1 MPTISM
7 FYGIIIRMYCA
18 PKEHSPAHFHAYYQ
32 DFSALIDIET
42 CEIIEGTLPRKA
54 TETRFSLGWVETRR
68 TKSRLEIGNGKWAS
82 ISYWTFKIEVIL
94 MYIGVKDVKALE
106 DYKLQL
112 TFKNDETKIFD
123 VSPYL
128 DKGIFKTLKDINIF
142 NSVRV
147 AFDSIEWSNGVDMD
161 PETLY
166 EDSL

>member
-1 MPTISM
+1 
-7 FYGIIIRMYCA
+7 
-18 PKEHSPAHFHAYYQ
+18 
-32 DFSALIDIET
+32 
-42 CEIIEGTLPRKA
+42 
-54 TETRFSLGWVETRR
+54 
-68 TKSRLEIGNGKWAS
+68 
-82 ISYWTFKIEVIL
+82 